1 MGLLLFYFSF
11 LKSYFRSTLT
21 IVLPILLTQSLL
33 CCFFFKKWHMYAP
46 NHTDNEEIRKKV
58 IIYKQEVEM
67 YLSGKAL
74 ALQAQSNEFH
84 P

>member
-1 MGLLLFYFSF
+1 MFYQFYSHKAF
-11 LKSYFRSTLT
+11 FAAF
-21 IVLPILLTQSLL
+21 
-33 CCFFFKKWHMYAP
+33 FFFKKWHMYAP

-58 IIYKQEVEM
+58 IIYKQEVEV

>member
-1 MGLLLFYFSF
+1 
-11 LKSYFRSTLT
+11 
-21 IVLPILLTQSLL
+21 
-33 CCFFFKKWHMYAP
+33 MYAP

-84 P
+84 PQLKNKTK

>member
-1 MGLLLFYFSF
+1 
-11 LKSYFRSTLT
+11 
-21 IVLPILLTQSLL
+21 
-33 CCFFFKKWHMYAP
+33 MYAP

-74 ALQAQSNEFH
+74 ALQAQSNVPSLAQKQNKMKQMKNSVTTTDISKNVFAKKSKGK
-84 P
+84 